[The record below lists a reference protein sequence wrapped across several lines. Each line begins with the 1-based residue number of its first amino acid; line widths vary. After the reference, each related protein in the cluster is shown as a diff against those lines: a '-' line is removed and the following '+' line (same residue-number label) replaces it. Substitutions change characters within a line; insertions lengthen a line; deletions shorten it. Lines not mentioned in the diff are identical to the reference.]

1 MTTSNHRPF
10 TYPNGVIDI
19 FSKTGRLGGVK
30 YADHAIGGF
39 VEAARGRPWFKDTL
53 FVFVADHTAGT
64 GGRIE
69 LDPTRYHIP
78 LIFYAPDFVAPA
90 TYDRLASQID
100 VAPVLLGLLNT
111 SYISR
116 FYGRD
121 VLNDRDAV
129 PRAFIST
136 YEKVALVRGDT
147 TLVLGPRQTI
157 AAYAGL
163 SKKPRADIDPEL
175 EADAIA
181 YFQAA
186 SGWSQHSRRV
196 GTLLH
201 LD

>member
-1 MTTSNHRPF
+1 
-10 TYPNGVIDI
+10 
-19 FSKTGRLGGVK
+19 
-30 YADHAIGGF
+30 
-39 VEAARGRPWFKDTL
+39 
-53 FVFVADHTAGT
+53 VFVADHTAGT

-136 YEKVALVRGDT
+136 YEKVALVRGDS
-147 TLVLGPRQTI
+147 TLVLGPRQTV

-163 SKKPRADIDPEL
+163 SKKPSRQHRSRTRGRRHRPISSRPRA
-175 EADAIA
+175 
-181 YFQAA
+181 
-186 SGWSQHSRRV
+186 GRRHSRRI